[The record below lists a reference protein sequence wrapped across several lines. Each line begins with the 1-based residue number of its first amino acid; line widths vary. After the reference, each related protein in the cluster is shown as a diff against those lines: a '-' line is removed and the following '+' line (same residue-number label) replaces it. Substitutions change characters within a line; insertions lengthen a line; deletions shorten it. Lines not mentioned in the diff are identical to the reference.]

1 MENECAGSGLGNPL
15 QQIATRKGPGTTEAA
30 DPPVMP
36 SISDTIPP
44 VKVQKIARHP
54 PEPSMQSNLAYLLP
68 KNRRSLGCPALEPV
82 QIADEPGVEIP
93 LLGFVAAG
101 LPVDLVEHQETVTIP
116 RHMLRKN
123 CYALRVRGHSMIDD
137 HIQDGDIIVV
147 EQRQTAENGES
158 VVAMING
165 ERVTL
170 KRFFIEPNGIRLQPA
185 NPEMEPIYLRHEEL
199 QILGI
204 VSGVIRRV
212 A

>member
-1 MENECAGSGLGNPL
+1 
-15 QQIATRKGPGTTEAA
+15 
-30 DPPVMP
+30 
-36 SISDTIPP
+36 
-44 VKVQKIARHP
+44 
-54 PEPSMQSNLAYLLP
+54 MQSNLAYLIP
-68 KNRRSLGCPALEPV
+68 KDRRPLWCPVLEPI

-93 LLGFVAAG
+93 LLGYVAAG
-101 LPVDLVEHQETVTIP
+101 APVDLVEHAETVAIP

-165 ERVTL
+165 EQVTL